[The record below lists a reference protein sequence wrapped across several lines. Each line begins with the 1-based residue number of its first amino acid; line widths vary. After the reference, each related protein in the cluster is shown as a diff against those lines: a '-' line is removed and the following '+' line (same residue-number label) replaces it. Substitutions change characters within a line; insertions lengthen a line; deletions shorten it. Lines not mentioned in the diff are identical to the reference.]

1 VSVQGETTRIALQH
15 EMSQEL
21 GLPKDHRI
29 LGLWIFLAG
38 ECAFF
43 ASLIGSYLGLHNSV
57 AHGPAGAQLF
67 DLPLTTIA
75 TLILLTS
82 SLTVVL
88 GVAAMQRRDVRG
100 MQVWLWLTALLG
112 LFFLEFQG
120 YEFYTFY
127 HEGLTLQTS
136 AFGSAFFTL
145 TGFHGLHVAFGVFWI
160 LLLLFQSLKHG
171 INEDRTTKVFVMS
184 LYWHFVDVVWV
195 VIFTLVYLAGKVG

>member
-1 VSVQGETTRIALQH
+1 MSTQTQVAAQTAHPTELQ
-15 EMSQEL
+15 
-21 GLPKDHRI
+21 LPKDNRI
-29 LGLWIFLAG
+29 LGLWVFLAG

-43 ASLIGSYLGLHNSV
+43 ASLIGTYLGLHT
-57 AHGPAGAQLF
+57 ATLHGPTGAQIF

-75 TLILLTS
+75 TLILLSS

-88 GVAAMQRRDVRG
+88 GVQAMQRRDARG
-100 MQVWLWLTALLG
+100 MQIWLWITALLG

-120 YEFYTFY
+120 YEFFTFY
-127 HEGLTLQTS
+127 NSGLTLHSS

-145 TGFHGLHVAFGVFWI
+145 TGFHGMHVLFGVFWL
-160 LLLLFQSLKHG
+160 LLLLFRTMKSG
-171 INEDRTTKVFVMS
+171 ITPERTSKVFVAS